1 MQYEEIFLV
10 FIPILGRQKHGCA
23 SMLNLHRVNRTRFGQ
38 EFNAAIG
45 TCEKR
50 TPIWIQRIEIDF
62 HFENLKCIG
71 IAAPRLPLA
80 TRSPLHPAAA
90 AQCGGGGV
98 ITATR

>member
-1 MQYEEIFLV
+1 L
-10 FIPILGRQKHGCA
+10 
-23 SMLNLHRVNRTRFGQ
+23 GQ
-38 EFNAAIG
+38 EINAAIG
-45 TCEKR
+45 TFEKR

-71 IAAPRLPLA
+71 IAATCLPRA
-80 TRSPLHPAAA
+80 TRNPLHLAAA